1 MKTINLALQPVEGHL
16 ISITRNTING
26 WYEIEVGLPSS
37 WVFDENNEI
46 KCEILAEDKTGKLI
60 KLSPKNQNIVIDDLI
75 TFVEIIINTNKKIAE
90 KEEEF
95 KLQMEEMKK
104 GLEKKASA
112 FFKELDELKENSFK
126 KINDNFVKNIH
137 KSDEDEKKIRKS
149 KQPKV
154 VSPTGETTITKTN
167 TELLEIDKE

>member
-1 MKTINLALQPVEGHL
+1 MKTIELALQLVEGYL
-16 ISITRNTING
+16 ISITRNTVNG
-26 WYEIEVGLPSS
+26 WYEIEIGIPNN
-37 WVFDENNEI
+37 WVFDENDEI
-46 KCEILAEDKTGKLI
+46 KCEILAEDKSGKMI
-60 KLSPKNQNIVIDDLI
+60 KISPKNQNIVIDDLI
-75 TFVEIIINTNKKIAE
+75 AFFEIIINTNKKIAE

-137 KSDEDEKKIRKS
+137 KDNNDEKKLKKTR
-149 KQPKV
+149 QPKV
-154 VSPTGETTITKTN
+154 ILSTGETSTTKTT

>member
-1 MKTINLALQPVEGHL
+1 M
-16 ISITRNTING
+16 
-26 WYEIEVGLPSS
+26 
-37 WVFDENNEI
+37 I
-46 KCEILAEDKTGKLI
+46 KI
-60 KLSPKNQNIVIDDLI
+60 SPKNQNIVIDDLI
-75 TFVEIIINTNKKIAE
+75 AFFEIIINTNKKIAE

-137 KSDEDEKKIRKS
+137 KDNNDEKKLKKTR
-149 KQPKV
+149 QPKV
-154 VSPTGETTITKTN
+154 ILSTGETSTTKTT

>member
-1 MKTINLALQPVEGHL
+1 MKTIELALQPVEGYL
-16 ISITRNTING
+16 ISITRNLMDG
-26 WYEIEVGLPSS
+26 WYEIEIGIPNN

-46 KCEILAEDKTGKLI
+46 KCEILAEDNKYKAI
-60 KLSPKNQNIVIDDLI
+60 KISPKNRNIVIDDLI
-75 TFVEIIINTNKKIAE
+75 AFFEIIINTNKKIAE

-137 KSDEDEKKIRKS
+137 KDNDDEKKS
-149 KQPKV
+149 KKTRQPKV
-154 VSPTGETTITKTN
+154 ISSTGETSTTKTT